1 MQGALAKLD
10 SDASDYSSDESEGN
24 DSEDEWDLNN
34 KLQEFEDPTKLK
46 FSEYKYCIYNSH
58 ENALQEEVG
67 NEENGFRRTLFILYE
82 IINDLG
88 F

>member
-1 MQGALAKLD
+1 LD

-34 KLQEFEDPTKLK
+34 KVQEFEDPTKLK